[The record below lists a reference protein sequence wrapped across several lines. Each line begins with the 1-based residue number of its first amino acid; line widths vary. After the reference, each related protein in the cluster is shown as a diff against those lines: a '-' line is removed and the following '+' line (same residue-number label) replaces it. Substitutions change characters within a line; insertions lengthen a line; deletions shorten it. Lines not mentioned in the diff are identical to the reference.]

1 MKFSR
6 ATELHQE
13 WSLIKKSGTRLF
25 RVDKKF
31 QWWLDY
37 DNKRE
42 RVIVE
47 AWFLTDFWS
56 IPRIFW
62 PIFNPTEW
70 ISYIL
75 HDQLYEDQ
83 YVLIGDDQL
92 KRYITREEADQI
104 LRSSLIVEWASTWY
118 ANMVY
123 LWVRIGWWY
132 RWSHS

>member
-6 ATELHQE
+6 AIALHQE
-13 WSLIKKSGTRLF
+13 GSLIKKSWTRLF

-56 IPRIFW
+56 IPRFLW
-62 PIFNPTEW
+62 LLFNPTEW

-75 HDQLYEDQ
+75 HDKLYEDQ
-83 YVLIGDDQL
+83 YVLIGEDQL

-104 LRSSLIVEWASTWY
+104 LHSALIAEWASKLY
-118 ANMVY
+118 AWCVY
-123 LWVRIGWWY
+123 IGVRLWWWT
-132 RWSHS
+132 RW

>member
-6 ATELHQE
+6 AIALHQE
-13 WSLIKKSGTRLF
+13 WSLIKKSWTRLF

-47 AWFLTDFWS
+47 AGFLTDFWS
-56 IPRIFW
+56 IPRFLW
-62 PIFNPTEW
+62 WLFNPTEW
-70 ISYIL
+70 IAYIL

-83 YVLIGDDQL
+83 YVLIGEDQL

-104 LRSSLIVEWASTWY
+104 LYQALLVEWCPEWSAKLQY
-118 ANMVY
+118 VG
-123 LWVRIGWWY
+123 LRLGWWY
-132 RWSHS
+132 RWHRS